1 MCVCEDPSWSFE
13 FRPLPPHFTNIY
25 TCEVTTTLKMHGST
39 TFSILHKIFQKID
52 D

>member
-1 MCVCEDPSWSFE
+1 MCVCEDPSWS
-13 FRPLPPHFTNIY
+13 
-25 TCEVTTTLKMHGST
+25 CEVTTTLKMYSST